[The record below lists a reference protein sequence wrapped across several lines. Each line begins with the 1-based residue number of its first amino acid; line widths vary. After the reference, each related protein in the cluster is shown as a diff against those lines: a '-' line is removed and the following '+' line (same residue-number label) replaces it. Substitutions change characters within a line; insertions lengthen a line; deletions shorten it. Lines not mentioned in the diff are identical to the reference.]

1 MGCCIPK
8 SDYLINKNSELNI
21 NREDIMKNQLKSN
34 KINMNSNQ
42 NIDSNKQRELEET
55 EIPNR
60 IELQVPLMKIPS
72 TIIQTKK
79 QLQLTIIESK
89 HLQEGK
95 ILSINPGGLIGSE
108 RDALDGITYFGVNN
122 VKIYIFLFY
131 FWIIKIRLILKMIL
145 ISLKKNLI
153 LQKDILKLNMIFKMM
168 NIKLKI

>member
-8 SDYLINKNSELNI
+8 SDYLINKNAELNT

-95 ILSINPGGLIGSE
+95 ILSINPGGIIGSE

-122 VKIYIFLFY
+122 VKIIFFLFY
-131 FWIIKIRLILKMIL
+131 FWIKKIRLNLKMIL
-145 ISLKKNLI
+145 IFLKKNLI
-153 LQKDILKLNMIFKMM
+153 LQ
-168 NIKLKI
+168 

>member
-8 SDYLINKNSELNI
+8 SDYLINKNSELNT

-34 KINMNSNQ
+34 IINMNSNQ

-95 ILSINPGGLIGSE
+95 ILSINPGGIIGSE

-122 VKIYIFLFY
+122 VKIIFFLFY
-131 FWIIKIRLILKMIL
+131 FWIKKIRLNLKMIL
-145 ISLKKNLI
+145 IFLKKNLI
-153 LQKDILKLNMIFKMM
+153 LQ
-168 NIKLKI
+168 

>member
-8 SDYLINKNSELNI
+8 SDYLINKNSELNT

-95 ILSINPGGLIGSE
+95 ILSINPGGIIGSE

-122 VKIYIFLFY
+122 VKIIFFLFY
-131 FWIIKIRLILKMIL
+131 FWIKKIRLNLKMIL
-145 ISLKKNLI
+145 IFLKKNLI
-153 LQKDILKLNMIFKMM
+153 LQ
-168 NIKLKI
+168 

>member
-42 NIDSNKQRELEET
+42 NSNKQRELEET

>member
-8 SDYLINKNSELNI
+8 SDYLINKNSELNT

-95 ILSINPGGLIGSE
+95 ILSINPGGIIGSE

-122 VKIYIFLFY
+122 VKIIFFLFY

-153 LQKDILKLNMIFKMM
+153 LQ
-168 NIKLKI
+168 

>member
-1 MGCCIPK
+1 
-8 SDYLINKNSELNI
+8 
-21 NREDIMKNQLKSN
+21 MKNQLKSN

-95 ILSINPGGLIGSE
+95 ILSINPGGIIGSE

-122 VKIYIFLFY
+122 VKIIFFLFY
-131 FWIIKIRLILKMIL
+131 FWIKKIRLNLKMIL
-145 ISLKKNLI
+145 IFLKKNLI
-153 LQKDILKLNMIFKMM
+153 LQ
-168 NIKLKI
+168 

>member
-34 KINMNSNQ
+34 IINMNSNQ

-95 ILSINPGGLIGSE
+95 ILSINPGGIIGSE

-122 VKIYIFLFY
+122 VKIIFFLFY
-131 FWIIKIRLILKMIL
+131 FWIKKIRLNLKMIL
-145 ISLKKNLI
+145 IFLKKNLI
-153 LQKDILKLNMIFKMM
+153 LQ
-168 NIKLKI
+168 

>member
-1 MGCCIPK
+1 MGCCDPK
-8 SDYLINKNSELNI
+8 NGYSVNKKSELITNRSKLINQNSKSKQNNLNI
-21 NREDIMKNQLKSN
+21 NDNE
-34 KINMNSNQ
+34 
-42 NIDSNKQRELEET
+42 NIDSKNQRDIDT

-60 IELQVPLMKIPS
+60 TELQVPSMKIPL

-122 VKIYIFLFY
+122 VKIYIFY
-131 FWIIKIRLILKMIL
+131 F
-145 ISLKKNLI
+145 
-153 LQKDILKLNMIFKMM
+153 IFG
-168 NIKLKI
+168 

>member
-95 ILSINPGGLIGSE
+95 ILSINPGGIIGSE

-122 VKIYIFLFY
+122 VKIIFFLFY
-131 FWIIKIRLILKMIL
+131 FWIKKIRLNLKMIL
-145 ISLKKNLI
+145 IFLKKNLI
-153 LQKDILKLNMIFKMM
+153 LQ
-168 NIKLKI
+168 

>member
-8 SDYLINKNSELNI
+8 SDYLINKNSELNT

-95 ILSINPGGLIGSE
+95 ILSINPGGIIGSE

-122 VKIYIFLFY
+122 VKIIFFLFY
-131 FWIIKIRLILKMIL
+131 FWIKKIRLNLKMIL
-145 ISLKKNLI
+145 IFLKKNQI
-153 LQKDILKLNMIFKMM
+153 LQ
-168 NIKLKI
+168 

>member
-1 MGCCIPK
+1 MGCCIPN
-8 SDYLINKNSELNI
+8 SDYLINKNSELNT

-95 ILSINPGGLIGSE
+95 ILSINPGGIIGSE

-122 VKIYIFLFY
+122 VKIIFFLFY
-131 FWIIKIRLILKMIL
+131 FWIKKIRLNLKMIL
-145 ISLKKNLI
+145 IFLKKNLI
-153 LQKDILKLNMIFKMM
+153 LQ
-168 NIKLKI
+168 

>member
-8 SDYLINKNSELNI
+8 SDYLINKNSELNT

-95 ILSINPGGLIGSE
+95 ILSINPGGIIGSE

-122 VKIYIFLFY
+122 VKIFIFLFY
-131 FWIIKIRLILKMIL
+131 FWIIKIRL
-145 ISLKKNLI
+145 N
-153 LQKDILKLNMIFKMM
+153 
-168 NIKLKI
+168 

>member
-1 MGCCIPK
+1 
-8 SDYLINKNSELNI
+8 
-21 NREDIMKNQLKSN
+21 
-34 KINMNSNQ
+34 MNNHEI
-42 NIDSNKQRELEET
+42 IDSNKQRELET

-60 IELQVPLMKIPS
+60 TELQIPLMKIPS

>member
-8 SDYLINKNSELNI
+8 SDYLINKNSELNT

-108 RDALDGITYFGVNN
+108 RDALDGITFFGVNN
-122 VKIYIFLFY
+122 VKIFIFLFY
-131 FWIIKIRLILKMIL
+131 FWIIKIRL
-145 ISLKKNLI
+145 N
-153 LQKDILKLNMIFKMM
+153 
-168 NIKLKI
+168 